1 MKHILRL
8 DENDILKII
17 QERFDVRK
25 SQVTAFYDVDEEENE
40 TKFYVEIE
48 KDERQT

>member
-25 SQVTAFYDVDEEENE
+25 NQVTAFYDVDEEENE

-48 KDERQT
+48 KDEK

>member
-8 DENDILKII
+8 DEEDILKII
-17 QERFDVRK
+17 QEHFKARK
-25 SQVTAFYDVDEEENE
+25 NKVTAIYDVDEADDE

-48 KDERQT
+48 YEEK

>member
-48 KDERQT
+48 KDEK

>member
-25 SQVTAFYDVDEEENE
+25 GQVTAFYDVDEEENE

-48 KDERQT
+48 KDEK

>member
-40 TKFYVEIE
+40 TKFYVEIK
-48 KDERQT
+48 KDKK

>member
-25 SQVTAFYDVDEEENE
+25 SQVTAFYNVDEEENE

-48 KDERQT
+48 KDEK

>member
-25 SQVTAFYDVDEEENE
+25 SQVTAIYEDDDDDEI
-40 TKFYVEIE
+40 KFYVEIE
-48 KDERQT
+48 KDER